1 MSILLVLAT
10 AEASLQRGD
19 YGQCLSFLEP
29 LVKQYPLSSQEGA
42 KIRMLMI
49 TAWMGQGDDQKAI
62 ATCRL
67 LTKGKEPTIRQQAK
81 QLISILEAPDLP
93 RPGSWSISIP
103 RIDLTAERENNYLG
117 VNKQKE
123 KEPKYY
129 PPTGPTKAFDIG
141 FPTFTLAI
149 LIALTIFLSN

>member
-1 MSILLVLAT
+1 MTTSLVIKT

-19 YGQCLSFLEP
+19 YCQCLSFLEP
-29 LVKQYPLSSQEGA
+29 LAEQYPLSSQEGA

-67 LTKGKEPTIRQQAK
+67 LTKGKEPEIRQQAK
-81 QLISILEAPDLP
+81 QLLSILEAPALP

-103 RIDLTAERENNYLG
+103 KIDLIAERDNNYLG
-117 VNKQKE
+117 VSKQKA

-141 FPTFTLAI
+141 FPTFALAI
-149 LIALTIFLSN
+149 LIALTIFLSI